1 MKRGWSILM
10 LVLVVASI
18 VALWPRSG
26 GSEPG
31 DRESFSNNVAP
42 VGPEPT
48 LSRPTDAGTAD
59 AATSSSCP
67 TPVPERGGAL
77 AGVRARCIGD
87 TVSVD
92 LADALGAQPTL
103 INLWASWCAPCRT
116 EMPVLDA
123 YAAEPG
129 AIRVVGINVEDR
141 PGDAAALVAQLGIR
155 YPNYIDDGTIQD
167 ALSAPPVLPLSFI
180 TGPDGGIERVIDPTV
195 FETSDQIRT
204 AVKDSTS

>member
-1 MKRGWSILM
+1 M
-10 LVLVVASI
+10 LVLVIASI
-18 VALWPRSG
+18 VALWPRSVAVE
-26 GSEPG
+26 SG
-31 DRESFSNNVAP
+31 DRKSLPNNVAP

-48 LSRPTDAGTAD
+48 LSRPTDAGAAD
-59 AATSSSCP
+59 AATSSCP
-67 TPVPERGGAL
+67 APVPGRGGEL

-87 TVSVD
+87 PVGVD
-92 LADALGAQPTL
+92 LAESLGGEVTL

-155 YPNYIDDGTIQD
+155 YPNYIDEGTVQD

-180 TGPDGGIERVIDPTV
+180 TGPDGDIDRVVDPTV
-195 FETSDQIRT
+195 FETADQIRT
-204 AVKDSTS
+204 AVRDSTS

>member
-1 MKRGWSILM
+1 VKRGWSILM

-26 GSEPG
+26 GVESG
-31 DRESFSNNVAP
+31 DRGSLSNNVAA

-59 AATSSSCP
+59 GATSSCP
-67 TPVPERGGAL
+67 APVPGRGGAL

-92 LADALGAQPTL
+92 LADTLGGEVTL

-123 YAAEPG
+123 YSAEPG

-180 TGPDGGIERVIDPTV
+180 TGPDGGIERVTDPTV